1 MILNW
6 LGPLRTHTAVSAAEK
21 QLVRLSLADRIFLGK
36 NILKT
41 KLQVGKWDIK
51 GCLCEGCVFLLG
63 LNNSAAC
70 LVMYKAV

>member
-1 MILNW
+1 MKLNW

-63 LNNSAAC
+63 LSNSAAC